1 MTMPIGIGV
10 WAGNRP
16 LPSLGPELVTN
27 GNFDTSAN
35 WTTGTGWT
43 VGAGV
48 ASAVATGA
56 SALAQTGGIPAL
68 VTGARYQ
75 VTFTIVAQTVAGD
88 GIAFIVGGGA
98 QSTPRAGIGTYT
110 QTAIAGAT
118 TNFQFNAAVAGT
130 WEGSIDAVS
139 VRRIN

>member
-1 MTMPIGIGV
+1 MTAPIGIGV

-16 LPSLGPELVTN
+16 LPSFGPELVTN

-35 WTTGTGWT
+35 WTAGTGWT

-56 SALAQTGGIPAL
+56 SALSQTGGIPSL
-68 VTGARYQ
+68 MNGARYQ
-75 VTFTIVAQTVAGD
+75 VSFTIVAQSVAGN
-88 GIAFIVGGGA
+88 GIAFIVGGGL
-98 QSTPRAGIGTYT
+98 QSTPRTGIGTYT
-110 QTAIAGAT
+110 QEILSGAT
-118 TNFQFNAAVAGT
+118 TNFQFNAAGAGT